1 MWLIVLPDKSG
12 TNKGMCEGRF
22 DICGQKRH
30 TSHTA
35 TVQNCVSATILACLW
50 QCCCCRSP
58 SQRQVRFEAACSCWY
73 PRERVSKPSGWRS
86 GWPGWTQCSPR
97 SSPAPAASPCSDWAK
112 IGAALLPGPWLSAL
126 HLCLQQNLHPAE
138 VKAKSSS
145 FLYGWS
151 SLTLFL
157 ISLLTCS
164 LTVMAIFSSEELR

>member
-1 MWLIVLPDKSG
+1 MWLIVLPYKWG
-12 TNKGMCEGRF
+12 TNKGMCEERF

-30 TSHTA
+30 TSHIA
-35 TVQNCVSATILACLW
+35 TVQNCVSAAILACLW

-73 PRERVSKPSGWRS
+73 PRERVSKPSGWHS

-112 IGAALLPGPWLSAL
+112 IGAAVLPGPWLSAL
-126 HLCLQQNLHPAE
+126 HLCLQQNLHPAD

-151 SLTLFL
+151 SLTLFP
-157 ISLLTCS
+157 ISLP
-164 LTVMAIFSSEELR
+164 AAWQWWPSSPLRS